1 MINLVV
7 HRLRKTHPEL
17 VPKGVKAVDVVR
29 EAHVPIAV
37 KRDFLD
43 FIWRET
49 GPEMLLSVG
58 QEILNVSYDPI
69 WHAAVCSRNP
79 TMLFDKWRRFEV
91 FGHSKNR
98 LRIEQINDNL
108 VLFQRY
114 ATDGKAPTT
123 PENLLICGLIISLME
138 EIGCIGLCCEMQ
150 LGNGET
156 FIVFDNGCFF
166 VPEDSSSLVTIV
178 WTIRWKSFSPR
189 AENVTLNAELLD
201 SWVPEACDPKLKTL
215 IETVIHILMSDVAR
229 QWKIGEIAHE
239 ACLSTRSLQRRLRGV
254 GRSFSSLVRLVRI
267 HEACRLLKDCDAPVT
282 AIGFCSGFSDSAHF
296 SRDFRAS
303 MGMTPS
309 DYRAVC

>member
-7 HRLRKTHPEL
+7 HRLMKTHPEL
-17 VPKGVKAVDVVR
+17 VPQDMNAVDAVR
-29 EAHVPIAV
+29 EAHVPMTF

-43 FIWRET
+43 FIWRKT
-49 GPEMLLSVG
+49 GPKMLLSVG

-69 WHAAVCSRNP
+69 WYAAVRSGSP
-79 TMLFDKWRRFEV
+79 AMLFDKWQRFEI

-98 LRIEQINDNL
+98 LRIEQMDDKFAS
-108 VLFQRY
+108 FQRY
-114 ATDGKAPTT
+114 ATDGKVPTI
-123 PENLLICGLIISLME
+123 PENLLICGLIISLMK

-150 LGNGET
+150 VGNGE
-156 FIVFDNGCFF
+156 VFTVFEDGCFS
-166 VPEDSSSLVTIV
+166 VPEDSSSLETSV

-189 AENVTLNAELLD
+189 AENVTLSAELLD

-215 IETVIHILMSDVAR
+215 IGTVILVLMSDVAR
-229 QWKIGEIAHE
+229 QWKVGEVAHE
-239 ACLSTRSLQRRLRGV
+239 ASLSTRSLQRRLRGV
-254 GRSFSSLVRLVRI
+254 DRSFSSLVRLVRI

-282 AIGFCSGFSDSAHF
+282 AIGFCAGFSDSAHF